1 MSDPNLDP
9 NYRDTDSSGP
19 FWAAMAILGLF
30 LLGAFLYFAPR
41 GDMTAMNAPS
51 TTGAGSESSPAGGGK
66 NPTGPSTTGSGSPS
80 R

>member
-9 NYRDTDSSGP
+9 TFRDTDSSGP

-41 GDMTAMNAPS
+41 GDMTALNAPS
-51 TTGAGSESSPAGGGK
+51 PSSGSGTTTGTGMPA
-66 NPTGPSTTGSGSPS
+66 NRPAPTTTGSGTPS